1 MANIDDLIT
10 RFKEIKEELVK
21 NGVNESCGS
30 GEMNVAKDGGM
41 DTMEMS
47 EEVVKFDK
55 NGQWKM
61 EKSAFKTLQ
70 HKIEHEGHSKDS
82 AAAITASI
90 GRKAIGEKAME
101 ARSKAAMSKDETSPH
116 EGINRTSSPKEE
128 AMRTQKVHMVKDE
141 GVNSE
146 PERHHDNF
154 KVMPM
159 TSEKESKKEKVS
171 GKPYDGSDS
180 KIHKGD
186 HPATG
191 TNDENKAPGRHS
203 AFGI

>member
-1 MANIDDLIT
+1 MANIDELIA
-10 RFKEIKEELVK
+10 RFKEIKEELNK
-21 NGVNESCGS
+21 SDVNTSCDS
-30 GEMNVAKDGGM
+30 GDMNMSKDGE
-41 DTMEMS
+41 DIMEMS
-47 EEVVKFDK
+47 EVVKYEK
-55 NGQWKM
+55 NGQWKLD
-61 EKSAFKTLQ
+61 KSAFKTLE
-70 HKIEHEGHSKDS
+70 HKIEAQGHSKES
-82 AAAITASI
+82 AGAITASI

-101 ARSKAAMSKDETSPH
+101 SRSKAAMHKEETSPH
-116 EGINRTSSPKEE
+116 EGVNRTSSPKESQV
-128 AMRTQKVHMVKDE
+128 RKQKVHMVKEE

-159 TSEKESKKEKVS
+159 TTEKESKKEKVS

-180 KIHKGD
+180 KVHKGD

-191 TNDENKAPGRHS
+191 TNDENTGPGRHT